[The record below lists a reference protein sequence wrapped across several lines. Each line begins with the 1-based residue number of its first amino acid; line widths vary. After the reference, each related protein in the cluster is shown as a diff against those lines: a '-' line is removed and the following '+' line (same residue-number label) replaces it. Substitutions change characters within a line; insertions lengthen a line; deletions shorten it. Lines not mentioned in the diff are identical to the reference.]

1 MGHSGVT
8 AMLADL
14 VTMDFP
20 SFSELMDLS
29 FLPPESVSMSSLFSG
44 AGAVILGKFTGGVGS
59 LTLPLN
65 YSAMFIGAI
74 ASNWFLG
81 GIDLPVEQPIQQ
93 PMLITLGGM
102 LLGAF
107 AMMWWIQ
114 SEHSEV

>member
-1 MGHSGVT
+1 
-8 AMLADL
+8 MLADL

-20 SFSELMDLS
+20 SPSDFINLN
-29 FLPPESVSMSSLFSG
+29 FLPPESVSMASLFSG
-44 AGAVILGKFTGGVGS
+44 AGAMILGKFTGGVGS

-74 ASNWFLG
+74 VANWLLG
-81 GIDLPVEQPIQQ
+81 GIQLPMDQQLQQ

-114 SEHSEV
+114 SDQAEV